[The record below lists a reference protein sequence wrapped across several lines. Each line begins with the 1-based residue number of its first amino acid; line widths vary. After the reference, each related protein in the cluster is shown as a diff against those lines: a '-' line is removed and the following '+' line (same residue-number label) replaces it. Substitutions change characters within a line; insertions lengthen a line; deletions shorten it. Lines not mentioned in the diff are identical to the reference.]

1 MTAAMA
7 LFVVKDT
14 FAKII
19 VQDVSPAQ
27 IIWMQQTAVF
37 AIMAA
42 ATMVKH
48 GWLALRPT
56 PIGWQTLRGITCF
69 AGIGGLYW
77 SLYFIPLADAT
88 AVASVAPAVVALLSP
103 FMIKE
108 RIGLRRVIAVL
119 IGFAGVLIILKPGF
133 GGRSEG
139 YLIALGSGVL
149 MALFY
154 IGNRRLAG
162 LHPPLATIAQ
172 NALFGVVVLAPV
184 MPFVWVD
191 PLAGHAGDFAAFLA
205 FSVTGQSLIVTAF
218 LFAPAFVI
226 APYQYTHIVFAIIVG
241 YLVFATLP
249 EATVWIGIALI
260 TGSGVYIALR
270 EAKVAEAPPP
280 STPPV
285 S

>member
-1 MTAAMA
+1 MTVAMI
-7 LFVVKDT
+7 LFVVKDS

-37 AIMAA
+37 TLTAA
-42 ATMVKH
+42 LSIAKY
-48 GWLALRPT
+48 
-56 PIGWQTLRGITCF
+56 GWQSLRLTPFRWQALRGIACF

-103 FMIKE
+103 FMIGE
-108 RIGLRRVIAVL
+108 RIGVRRIIAIL

-162 LHPPLATIAQ
+162 LHPPFATIAQ
-172 NALFGVVVLAPV
+172 NALFGVAMLAPV
-184 MPFVWVD
+184 MPFVWHD
-191 PLAGHAGDFAAFLA
+191 PMAGHAFDFAAFLA
-205 FSVTGQSLIVTAF
+205 FSVTGQCLIVTAF

-226 APYQYTHIVFAIIVG
+226 APYQYTHIVFAILAG
-241 YLVFATLP
+241 YLVFSTLP
-249 EATVWIGIALI
+249 EFTVWIGIALI
-260 TGSGVYIALR
+260 TASGVYIALR
-270 EAKVAEAPPP
+270 EARAARLAP
-280 STPPV
+280 SRTPP
-285 S
+285 